1 MEPVDQRSIQA
12 GAEGVY
18 ETIAI
23 IAKRARQVN
32 DEIKAVLTREL
43 GEVAIPDSDTGE
55 EKEYNYD
62 KMRISKSFDKIHPV
76 AIAIK
81 EKLEGNITFRYRD
94 EE

>member
-1 MEPVDQRSIQA
+1 MEPVDLNTIQK
-12 GAEGVY
+12 GAEGIY
-18 ETIAI
+18 EAIAV
-23 IAKRARQVN
+23 IAKRSRQVN

-76 AIAIK
+76 AVAIK
-81 EKLEGNITFRYRD
+81 EKLGNDLEFRYRD

>member
-1 MEPVDQRSIQA
+1 MEPQDLNTITKD
-12 GAEGVY
+12 AEGIY
-18 ETIAI
+18 EAIAV

-32 DEIKAVLTREL
+32 DEIKSVLSREL
-43 GEVAIPDSDTGE
+43 AEVATPDADTGE

-76 AIAIK
+76 AIAIR
-81 EKLEGNITFRYRD
+81 EKLGDKLEFRYRD